1 MGMIQTFRQAWK
13 IPEMKRKMI
22 FTLLMLIIFRLGSN
36 IPVPGIDRTMLES
49 MFDANNAGLFGLF
62 DMFTGGSFSNFT
74 IFALGIGPYITA
86 SIVLQLLTV
95 AIPALEELAKQGEE
109 GRKVINK
116 ITRYLAIG
124 LALVQGIGYTFGLFR
139 NALSDNSILAKI
151 TIVLVLVG
159 GTAFLMWVGEQIDQ
173 KGVGNGISLLIF
185 AGIVSRIP
193 TMISNGIRYIVTGPT
208 ELRTVVQGEGEN
220 MELVQQY
227 VATNSPTLAPRILI
241 GVAVLL
247 FALAVV
253 VGIILITEGSRK
265 VPVQY
270 AKRVVGRKMYGGQSS
285 HIPMKVNQA
294 GVIPVIF
301 AVSLLQILPTIAFMF
316 PNSGFQ
322 NFVNKYLTT
331 SDTPGT
337 YIYFILNILLIFA
350 FTYFYG
356 QISFNPQEIA
366 DNLQG
371 NGGFIPGIRPG
382 KSTVE
387 YIKKVASRLTIV
399 SAVFLAIVASIP
411 TLLSLLPG
419 VQTGFGGTSLII
431 AIGVAL
437 DTQRAIETQL
447 VMRNYSGFLK

>member
-1 MGMIQTFRQAWK
+1 MGMIQTFKQAWK
-13 IPEMKRKMI
+13 IPEMRKKLI
-22 FTLLMLIIFRLGSN
+22 FTLIMLIVFRFGSN
-36 IPVPGIDRTMLES
+36 IPVPGVNKTLLQS

-62 DMFTGGSFSNFT
+62 DMFTGGSFSQFT

-86 SIVLQLLTV
+86 SIVIQLLTV

-109 GRKVINK
+109 GRKKINQ
-116 ITRYLAIG
+116 ITRYVAIG
-124 LALVQGIGYTFGLFR
+124 LALIQGIGYTFGLFR
-139 NALSDNSILAKI
+139 NVLTDSSILAKI
-151 TIVLVLVG
+151 VITLVLVA
-159 GTAFLMWVGEQIDQ
+159 GTAFLMWLGEQIDQ

-193 TMISNGIRYIVTGPT
+193 TMISNAFTYLFKGIATTMNTIDANGNLVPVTVYGGPS
-208 ELRTVVQGEGEN
+208 LPVR
-220 MELVQQY
+220 L
-227 VATNSPTLAPRILI
+227 LI
-241 GVAVLL
+241 GLAVVI

-253 VGIILITEGSRK
+253 VGIILITEGTRK

-301 AVSLLQILPTIAFMF
+301 AVSLLQIPMTVAYFW
-316 PNSGFQ
+316 PNSGFY
-322 NFVNKYLTT
+322 NFVYKYL
-331 SDTPGT
+331 SANGNPGT
-337 YIYFILNILLIFA
+337 YIYFIFNILLIIA

-356 QISFNPQEIA
+356 QISFNPLEIA
-366 DNLQG
+366 DNLKN

-382 KSTVE
+382 KPTVE
-387 YIKKVASRLTIV
+387 FIAKIASRLTIV
-399 SAVFLAIVASIP
+399 SAIFLAIVASIP
-411 TLLSLLPG
+411 TLISSLTG
-419 VQTGFGGTSLII
+419 VSTGFGGTSLII